1 MSDRVGFWADMDDP
15 YITYDNNYIES
26 VWWSLKQVADKG
38 LLYKG
43 HKVVPYCPRCGTA
56 LSSHEV
62 SQGYKTVTEKSA
74 FVRFKVKG
82 EENTWLYAWTTTP
95 WTLPSNVALCVNP
108 DEIYARFDFEGRTV
122 IMAQALIHAVLGEDA
137 AVENITLFEGRDLVG
152 MEYEPLFDFQKPLVN
167 KPAWRVVAD
176 SYVTMTDGTGIV
188 HQAPAFGEDD
198 ARVGRENDL
207 PFLQL
212 VDTRGRMA
220 KETPWAGTFVKD
232 ADPLILEDLEA
243 RGLLVK
249 AEEFTH
255 DYPFCWRLRYAAD
268 LLRPRHLVHPHDGGE
283 GAVARL
289 QPLRQL
295 DAGQHQGRPHG
306 QLPRKRHRLGP
317 LPRALLGHAAARM
330 GVRVRPHARHR
341 LAQGIGRAGA

>member
-1 MSDRVGFWADMDDP
+1 
-15 YITYDNNYIES
+15 
-26 VWWSLKQVADKG
+26 
-38 LLYKG
+38 
-43 HKVVPYCPRCGTA
+43 KVVPYCPRCGTA

-176 SYVTMTDGTGIV
+176 SYVTMTDGTGI
-188 HQAPAFGEDD
+188 
-198 ARVGRENDL
+198 
-207 PFLQL
+207 
-212 VDTRGRMA
+212 
-220 KETPWAGTFVKD
+220 
-232 ADPLILEDLEA
+232 
-243 RGLLVK
+243 
-249 AEEFTH
+249 
-255 DYPFCWRLRYAAD
+255 
-268 LLRPRHLVHPHDGGE
+268 
-283 GAVARL
+283 
-289 QPLRQL
+289 
-295 DAGQHQGRPHG
+295 
-306 QLPRKRHRLGP
+306 
-317 LPRALLGHAAARM
+317 
-330 GVRVRPHARHR
+330 
-341 LAQGIGRAGA
+341 